1 MSQSDDKISDAERRL
16 PLTPLDEA
24 LLARVQS
31 LAEIAEA
38 VLRNVGRP
46 YPATDRGAV
55 LRDALYVA
63 RLAEQLVDRAVVVE
77 RERDAS
83 WTDIGR
89 AAGTSRQAAHERWAD
104 HVHGW
109 ALAGRRRTGPRT
121 GPADYAAT
129 NLDTWFAGINTDQP
143 QAISA
148 ALASLA
154 DPEARRAAQDQRVKA
169 DRIRRKIQALKNAN
183 TAARKACYE
192 ALGTEAADEK
202 RAAWAGNHLTQARA
216 YDRLADAEAPLG
228 TEHKRA
234 AATQRSLAHDILD
247 NKTTPAPTT
256 DTQEHPA

>member
-1 MSQSDDKISDAERRL
+1 MSQSDDKISDAERHL

-31 LAEIAEA
+31 LSEIAEA

-63 RLAEQLVDRAVVVE
+63 RLAEQLVD
-77 RERDAS
+77 
-83 WTDIGR
+83 
-89 AAGTSRQAAHERWAD
+89 
-104 HVHGW
+104 
-109 ALAGRRRTGPRT
+109 
-121 GPADYAAT
+121 
-129 NLDTWFAGINTDQP
+129 
-143 QAISA
+143 SA

-169 DRIRRKIQALKNAN
+169 DRLRRKIQALKNAN
-183 TAARKACYE
+183 TAARNACYE